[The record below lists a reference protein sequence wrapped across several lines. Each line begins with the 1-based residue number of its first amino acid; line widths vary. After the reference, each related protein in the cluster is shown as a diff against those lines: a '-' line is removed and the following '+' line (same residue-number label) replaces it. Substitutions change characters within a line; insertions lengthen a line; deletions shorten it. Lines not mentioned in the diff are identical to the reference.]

1 MMGGQGFGFGS
12 WGIIGMILNLLFTL
26 LILGGI
32 ILLIYWIVKQFT
44 PGGTSLESKNKAL
57 EVLKE
62 RYAKG
67 EISEKEYKKMKKEL
81 TE

>member
-1 MMGGQGFGFGS
+1 MMGGQSFGFGS

-32 ILLIYWIVKQFT
+32 ILLVYWIIKQFAST
-44 PGGTSLESKNKAL
+44 STSLESKSKAL

-67 EISEKEYKKMKKEL
+67 EISEAEYKRMKKEL

>member
-12 WGIIGMILNLLFTL
+12 WGVIGMILNLLFTL

-32 ILLIYWIVKQFT
+32 VLLVYWIIKQFA
-44 PGGTSLESKNKAL
+44 PGSTSPESKSKAL

-67 EISEKEYKKMKKEL
+67 EISEKEYKRMKKEL

>member
-1 MMGGQGFGFGS
+1 MGGQGFGLGS
-12 WGIIGMILNLLFTL
+12 WGIIAMILNLLFFL
-26 LILGGI
+26 LVLVGI
-32 ILLIYWIVKQFT
+32 VLLVYWIIKQFV
-44 PGGTSLESKNKAL
+44 PGGTSMPSSESKAL

-67 EISEKEYKKMKKEL
+67 EITEKEYQRMKKEL

>member
-1 MMGGQGFGFGS
+1 MGGQGFGFGS

-32 ILLIYWIVKQFT
+32 ILLVYWIIKQFV
-44 PGGTSLESKNKAL
+44 PGSASFESKSKAL
-57 EVLKE
+57 EILKE

-67 EISEKEYKKMKKEL
+67 EISEKEYKRMKKEL